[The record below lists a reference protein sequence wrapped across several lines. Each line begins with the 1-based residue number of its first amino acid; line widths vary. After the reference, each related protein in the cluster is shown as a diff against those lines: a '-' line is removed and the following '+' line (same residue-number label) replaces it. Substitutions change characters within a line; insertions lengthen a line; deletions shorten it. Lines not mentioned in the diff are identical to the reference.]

1 MKLPTKLVAVKKI
14 SSNVPRDQFSS
25 ENIDKVAQL
34 ILEVEGT
41 INPII
46 LRRTSLESYEVVS
59 GHFEYYAA
67 VKAREIS
74 LLKGEMIQ
82 AIILEPENQEV
93 LLEQVSL
100 LRDKPNISNGE
111 ELLQLRKE
119 NQSLKDQVS
128 QSKEENQS
136 LKNKFKANDPVIDS
150 NFIQEIKEQI
160 NQSLA
165 IYFKDNIENQL
176 SSLKDDIQKIKEKV
190 IPPPPPLINL
200 NTADKKKLTSV
211 PGLGSL
217 TADKIIQRR
226 KTKGNF
232 TSIDELSEIV
242 SSKTITT
249 KKWVDYLTI

>member
-14 SSNVPRDQFSS
+14 SSNILCSQFSS
-25 ENIDKVAQL
+25 EDIDKAAQL
-34 ILEVEGT
+34 ILEVEGV

-82 AIILEPENQEV
+82 AIILEPENEEV
-93 LLEQVSL
+93 LLQQVSL
-100 LRDKPNISNGE
+100 LRE
-111 ELLQLRKE
+111 EPKVFSEGDDFLQ
-119 NQSLKDQVS
+119 SQVS
-128 QSKEENQS
+128 QLKEENQS
-136 LKNKFKANDPVIDS
+136 LKDKLKATDPVIDS

-160 NQSLA
+160 DQSLA
-165 IYFKDNIENQL
+165 IYFKENIENQL

-190 IPPPPPLINL
+190 ITPLPPPINL
-200 NTADKKKLTSV
+200 NTADKKGLTSI
-211 PGLGSL
+211 PGLGSA

-232 TSIDELSEIV
+232 TNIDELSEIV

-249 KKWVDYLTI
+249 KKWKDYLTV